1 MKLKLRNV
9 IQIIITL
16 AVIAICFIYYLYI
29 RDIISMKILSV
40 GDMNPYGGWSA
51 LKSAFIDISYRFRGI
66 SKSIALTIAIISTSL
81 LMGRFFCGF
90 ICPIGALQ
98 DFFKYIGK
106 KLNIK
111 EMHLGRSRHFNP
123 EIIKYLILIFVL
135 VLSILKMGIV
145 VSVYSPWIAYLN
157 IFMGFKFI
165 RGTWILFL
173 IIIVSLFVKRIFCR
187 LFCPLG
193 AVQALF
199 YAIGPLK
206 IVSSTGCKECK
217 KCISNCPVDIDNA
230 EYVEKTGNTSS
241 FKNINQIKNIN
252 NIKDIEISP
261 ECINCLECT
270 NSECFKGGE
279 GYTIKFA
286 GKTIKSISYVIIS
299 MIILLGIYFILP
311 IVPLSTNNNIIEQIG
326 IIENG
331 TYIGESMGF
340 GGKIIVEIYVSDN
353 KINKIFVD
361 KHSET
366 SGYYEEV
373 FKIISGEI
381 VEEQNIGVDSVS
393 GATVSSRGM
402 INAVRDAV
410 SKAIDRNK

>member
-1 MKLKLRNV
+1 MKLKFRNV
-9 IQIIITL
+9 IQIAITL
-16 AVIAICFIYYLYI
+16 AVITICFIYYLYI
-29 RDIISMKILSV
+29 REVISIKILSV

-66 SKSIALTIAIISTSL
+66 SRSIALTIAILSTSI

-111 EMHLGRSRHFNP
+111 EIHLCRDRYFKP

-135 VLSILKMGIV
+135 ILSILKMGIV

-157 IFMGFKFI
+157 VFMGFKFI
-165 RGTWILFL
+165 RGTLILFL
-173 IIIVSLFVKRIFCR
+173 IIILSLFVKRIFCR
-187 LFCPLG
+187 FFCPLG

-206 IVSSTGCKECK
+206 IVSSTGCRECK
-217 KCISNCPVDIDNA
+217 KCKIDCPVDIDNA
-230 EYVEKTGNTSS
+230 EYVEKTEKTIKTSDFQNS
-241 FKNINQIKNIN
+241 NQTKNIKN
-252 NIKDIEISP
+252 IEISP

-286 GKTIKSISYVIIS
+286 GKTIKSIPYVIIS
-299 MIILLGIYFILP
+299 MVILLGIYFILP
-311 IVPLSTNNNIIEQIG
+311 IVPLSKKNNIVERIG
-326 IIENG
+326 AIENG
-331 TYIGESMGF
+331 TYIGEGMGF
-340 GGKIIVEIYVSDN
+340 GGKIEVEIYVNDN
-353 KINKIFVD
+353 KVNKIVVD

-381 VEEQNIGVDSVS
+381 VEEQNIDVDSVS

>member
-1 MKLKLRNV
+1 MKLKLRNF
-9 IQIIITL
+9 IQIAITL
-16 AVIAICFIYYLYI
+16 AVIIICCTYYMYI
-29 RDIISMKILSV
+29 KDIISVKILSV
-40 GDMNPYGGWSA
+40 GDMNPYGGWST
-51 LKSAFIDISYRFRGI
+51 LKSAFTDITYSFRGI
-66 SKSIALTIAIISTSL
+66 SRSIALTIAILCTSL
-81 LMGRFFCGF
+81 FMGRFFCGY

-111 EMHLGRSRHFNP
+111 EIHFGRVRHFNP
-123 EIIKYLILIFVL
+123 EIIKYFILIFVL
-135 VLSILKMGIV
+135 VLSILKMGMV
-145 VSVYSPWIAYLN
+145 VSVYSPWVAYLN

-165 RGTWILFL
+165 RGTLILFL
-173 IIIVSLFVKRIFCR
+173 IIILSLFIKRLFCR
-187 LFCPLG
+187 FFCPLG

-206 IVSSTGCKECK
+206 VVSSAGCRECK
-217 KCISNCPVDIDNA
+217 KCTIDCPVDIDNA
-230 EYVEKTGNTSS
+230 EYVEKTKKT
-241 FKNINQIKNIN
+241 INVSDFPNSNQTKDIKN
-252 NIKDIEISP
+252 IEISP
-261 ECINCLECT
+261 ECINCLKCV

-286 GKTIKSISYVIIS
+286 GKIIKSIPYVIIS

-311 IVPLSTNNNIIEQIG
+311 IMPLSKRSTIAERIG
-326 IIENG
+326 TIENG
-331 TYIGESMGF
+331 TYTGEGMGF
-340 GGKIIVEIYVSDN
+340 GGKIEVEIYVNDN
-353 KINKIFVD
+353 KINKIVVD

-373 FKIISGEI
+373 FEIISGEI

-410 SKAIDRNK
+410 SKAIDSNK